1 MIDKNFCKDRQSIR
15 LIQSFGLLIKA
26 LRTIFSFKLMDFMKY
41 KIPILLLSILL
52 WKCSA
57 DVSKND
63 STSQVGDSNSTTLER
78 IALDK
83 FIEGSMLEMK
93 GLYKESIEEYLG
105 AAQYDPKPGIFY
117 TLAKNYYR
125 INKLS
130 SALFYAKQA
139 AVAEPKNTEYLELL
153 ATVYSASLLS
163 DSSIAVYEKI
173 VQIDSTNASAY
184 FQLGQMYE
192 ANRPNQALA
201 FYKKVIDLIGP
212 EWSVLVKLADLN
224 ERMGNIDETIKI
236 VEQLLKLNPSE
247 LQLQKLLIDA
257 CIKNKNYDKA
267 LKLTEDAILSFP
279 FDLSLVE
286 LKGNIF
292 LQQSKW
298 KEAYGE
304 YSRIMKD
311 DSIGFEDKL
320 KLGSLFL
327 AAAEKDSINMDF
339 AAEIFREIDK
349 DSSDWQVNAYLG
361 EIELRKKNDSL
372 AIDYLKKAASM
383 AEWNVQLWGRLGGI
397 LFDGRKY
404 KEAIEFMKQAAEKFP
419 NDFLINLVYGLSL
432 AQDNIHEDAAIYL
445 KRALNLN
452 PNDLTV
458 LSALGYSYNQLKQD
472 DEALSYLNKALSIDP
487 DNPQMLS
494 QTALIYE
501 SQKKYGISDSL
512 YLCALKI
519 DSTYVLALNN
529 YAYSLSERGI
539 KLEEA
544 LKMSQKAVDAE
555 PENAS
560 YLDTI
565 GWIYYVLG
573 DYKNAA
579 EFIKKSL
586 QHEEKSS
593 TVNDH
598 LGDVYFKLGDKDK
611 ALQFWKRANEI
622 EPTNEKFKTKI
633 EKGVI

>member
-1 MIDKNFCKDRQSIR
+1 
-15 LIQSFGLLIKA
+15 
-26 LRTIFSFKLMDFMKY
+26 MDFMKY
-41 KIPILLLSILL
+41 KISILLLSLIL
-52 WKCSA
+52 WRCAA
-57 DVSKND
+57 DVSRDD
-63 STSQVGDSNSTTLER
+63 SDIQVNDSNSTTLEK
-78 IALDK
+78 IAQEK
-83 FIEGSMLEMK
+83 FIQGSILEMK
-93 GLYKESIEEYLG
+93 GMFKESIEEYLG

-125 INKLS
+125 INKLP
-130 SALFYAKQA
+130 SALYYAKQA
-139 AVAEPKNTEYLELL
+139 ATIEPKNTEYLELL
-153 ATVYSASLLS
+153 ASVYSASLLS
-163 DSSIAVYEKI
+163 DSSIAVYENI

-184 FQLGQMYE
+184 FQLAQMYE
-192 ANRPNQALA
+192 ANRPNQSLVL
-201 FYKKVIDLIGP
+201 YKKVLDLIGP

-224 ERMGNIDETIKI
+224 ERMGNIEETIKI
-236 VEQLLKLNPSE
+236 VDELLRLDPSD

-257 CIKNKNYDKA
+257 NIKIKSFDKA
-267 LKLTEDAILSFP
+267 LQLVDDAIISFP

-304 YSRIMKD
+304 YSKILKD

-339 AAEIFREIDK
+339 AAEIFRGIDK

-372 AIDYLKKAASM
+372 AIGYLKKAASM
-383 AEWNVQLWGRLGGI
+383 AEWNAQLWGRLGGI

-404 KEAIEFMKQAAEKFP
+404 KDAIEFMKQAAEKFP

-432 AQDNIHEDAAIYL
+432 SQEGMHEDAIIYL

-452 PNDLTV
+452 PNDMTV
-458 LSALGYSYNQLKQD
+458 LSALGYSYNQLKED

-487 DNPQMLS
+487 DNAQMLS

-501 SQKKYGISDSL
+501 SQKQYAISDSL
-512 YLCALKI
+512 YIRVLKI
-519 DSTYVLALNN
+519 DSTYALALNN

-544 LKMSQKAVDAE
+544 LKMSQKAVDAK

-573 DYKNAA
+573 DYKKA
-579 EFIKKSL
+579 EDFIKKSL
-586 QHEEKSS
+586 LHEEKSAA
-593 TVNDH
+593 VNDH

-622 EPTNEKFKTKI
+622 EPSNEKFKTKI